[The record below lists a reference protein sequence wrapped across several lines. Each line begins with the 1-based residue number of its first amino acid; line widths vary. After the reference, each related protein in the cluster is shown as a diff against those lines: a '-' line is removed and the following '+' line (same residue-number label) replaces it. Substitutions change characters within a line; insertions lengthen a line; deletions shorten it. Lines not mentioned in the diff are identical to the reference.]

1 MEEGVLVSR
10 IEKLKMPYRLLIYFG
25 TLVLLAVLFAWL
37 VFLPKQRQIE
47 KTKKEIAR
55 LEQKLAQ
62 ARVRARNLKKFEAEL
77 KEVDSEFQRVLRI
90 LPNKKEIPA
99 LLRNITQLGAESNLT
114 FVLFSPK
121 KEKAKQFYV
130 EIPVEMVVQGRYHD
144 AAMFFYKI
152 GRMDRIVKILDF
164 SMKPVKQ
171 DSDILLTK
179 CNAVTYRFKGSS
191 HERPLQGKK

>member
-191 HERPLQGKK
+191 DERPLQGKK

>member
-25 TLVLLAVLFAWL
+25 TLVLLAGLFAWL

-55 LEQKLAQ
+55 LEQKSAQ

-77 KEVDSEFQRVLRI
+77 KEVDSEFQRVLRL

-191 HERPLQGKK
+191 DERPLQGKK

>member
-1 MEEGVLVSR
+1 M
-10 IEKLKMPYRLLIYFG
+10 
-25 TLVLLAVLFAWL
+25 
-37 VFLPKQRQIE
+37 
-47 KTKKEIAR
+47 
-55 LEQKLAQ
+55 
-62 ARVRARNLKKFEAEL
+62 RARNLKKFEAEL

-179 CNAVTYRFKGSS
+179 CNAVT
-191 HERPLQGKK
+191 

>member
-25 TLVLLAVLFAWL
+25 TLVLLAGLFAWL

-191 HERPLQGKK
+191 DERPLQGKK

>member
-10 IEKLKMPYRLLIYFG
+10 IEKLKMPHRLLIYFG
-25 TLVLLAVLFAWL
+25 TLVLLAGLFAWL

-191 HERPLQGKK
+191 DERPLQGKK

>member
-10 IEKLKMPYRLLIYFG
+10 IEKLKMPHRLLIYFG
-25 TLVLLAVLFAWL
+25 TLVLLAGLFAWL

-191 HERPLQGKK
+191 DEGPLQGKK

>member
-10 IEKLKMPYRLLIYFG
+10 TEKLKMPYRLLIYFG
-25 TLVLLAVLFAWL
+25 TLVLLAGLFAWL

-179 CNAVTYRFKGSS
+179 CNAVT
-191 HERPLQGKK
+191 